1 MSMEQSMY
9 KVFIDLNEELRRIDK
24 ETRRIR
30 IAEAA
35 RRTSSSPAEFFLFP

>member
-9 KVFIDLNEELRRIDK
+9 KVFIDLNEELSRIDE
-24 ETRRIR
+24 ETRSIR

-35 RRTSSSPAEFFLFP
+35 RVLCFSLSCR